1 MKRPCAIAARKRAS
15 AAAADESWLQT
26 GCATTVAQAKALSVD
41 PTRMRITLLQTMSTP
56 CASILAHTD
65 ARRAALRWS
74 SAGLPVDSN
83 TQNDEPHRELI
94 AHIRDDRRGDPNSR
108 GGGQQQR
115 AGKGGHCIPDADRQG
130 GQHRNQ
136 HRGAEPIDSG
146 RTALARNP
154 VAENDIQYEQ
164 SAVR

>member
-1 MKRPCAIAARKRAS
+1 MKRPWAIAARKRAS

-26 GCATTVAQAKALSVD
+26 GCAATVAQAKALSVD

-83 TQNDEPHRELI
+83 TQNDEPHAEQLDSRRHLSQHQHSNECGSSREHRQQQREGCTREPRHRELI
-94 AHIRDDRRGDPNSR
+94 AHIRDHRRGDPNSR
-108 GGGQQQR
+108 GGG
-115 AGKGGHCIPDADRQG
+115 DRK
-130 GQHRNQ
+130 
-136 HRGAEPIDSG
+136 S
-146 RTALARNP
+146 
-154 VAENDIQYEQ
+154 V
-164 SAVR
+164 V